1 ETVGLGGGRGP
12 RTRRARQ
19 GPSQRHDVEALV
31 LRLPPDPRRGWQ
43 RAGAT
48 PRADQAGLG
57 ALAHTAPARSASAA
71 GRPSRSRSSTRLA
84 PRRLPRPRGR
94 GRGDGRSQLPAVVGP
109 GIKRLPGAVDYRPRM
124 HRTNRHLLVWGLLL
138 AAACG
143 TAPLPATL
151 VAGEMVVAEHDRL
164 PTGVRL
170 DPVGEQ
176 HDLRAAMPLT
186 MLLAP
191 GGRSV
196 VIS

>member
-1 ETVGLGGGRGP
+1 L
-12 RTRRARQ
+12 
-19 GPSQRHDVEALV
+19 L
-31 LRLPPDPRRGWQ
+31 
-43 RAGAT
+43 
-48 PRADQAGLG
+48 
-57 ALAHTAPARSASAA
+57 
-71 GRPSRSRSSTRLA
+71 
-84 PRRLPRPRGR
+84 RPRGR

-151 VAGEMVVAEHDRL
+151 VAGGVGVAEHHRP
-164 PTGVRL
+164 PTGGL
-170 DPVGEQ
+170 APAGEQ
-176 HDLRAAMPLT
+176 HALGRAMPLT

-196 VIS
+196 VISSAGYREPGLDVVDLATGQVVQSLPQPAAFLGAAFSPDGRMLFASGAHQDVV